1 MPVIKAL
8 NRQSGFNLVEM
19 VIGIVTFAIAL
30 TVITAVV
37 APQINRSVDP
47 IYQVRATEL
56 AQSMF
61 NEILAKYYDQKSDAN
76 GGRIRCDE
84 DLNGD
89 GDDQDSSEG
98 ERSCSEV
105 LGPETGETR
114 ALFNDIDDYNGYEE
128 TATLLN
134 SMGQDLVLDNGE
146 HIYAN
151 YKVAVAV
158 TYDDDQDGVANE
170 DELPAHPLT
179 GNIKRILVTITM
191 PNGEEVSFSSYKH
204 NY

>member
-1 MPVIKAL
+1 MPVTKPT
-8 NRQSGFNLVEM
+8 NRQSGFNLIEM
-19 VIGIVTFAIAL
+19 VIGIVTFAVAL
-30 TVITAVV
+30 TVITAVI

-61 NEILAKYYDQKSDAN
+61 NEILGKYYDHNSDAN

-89 GDDQDSSEG
+89 GDDLDTSEG
-98 ERSCSEV
+98 ERSCTEV

-114 ALFNDIDDYNGYEE
+114 ATFNDVDDYNGYEE
-128 TATLLN
+128 TETITN
-134 SMGQDLVLDNGE
+134 SIGQDLVLSNGDKL
-146 HIYAN
+146 YAN
-151 YKVAVAV
+151 FKVAVSV
-158 TYDDDQDGVANE
+158 SYDDDQNAVANE
-170 DELPAHPLT
+170 DESPAHPTT
-179 GNIKRILVTITM
+179 GNVKWILVTVTM
-191 PNGEEVSFSSYKH
+191 PNDEEVSFSSYKH